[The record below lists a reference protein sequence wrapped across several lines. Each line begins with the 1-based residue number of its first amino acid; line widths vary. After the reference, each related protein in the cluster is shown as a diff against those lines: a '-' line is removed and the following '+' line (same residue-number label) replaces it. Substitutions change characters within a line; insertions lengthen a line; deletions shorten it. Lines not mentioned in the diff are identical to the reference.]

1 MSFRLIYG
9 RSILLINRY
18 VVVLHSIARAII
30 FYRFR
35 YYKGGID
42 LETTRTLNPYIAVE
56 GVIGV
61 GKTTLVR
68 MLQQRFAAGVILE
81 AFDENP
87 FLSDFY
93 GDRTRYAFQTQL
105 FFLLSRYRQQQ
116 AIPSMLRTKSLFAD
130 YFFEKDKLFA
140 HLNIAGTD
148 EIQMYDRLY
157 EALEEKVPQPDLIV
171 YLRAEIDTLMGRIAM
186 RDRTFERQMDR
197 SYIAALR
204 QCYENTFT
212 EYNAVPL
219 LVIESDAL
227 DFVRRPEDL
236 DDIEGRIRSALAGV
250 RQPTLL
256 EMAPSAKPRPAWNL
270 VSEPSPEPRTEANWQ
285 ALGDFLAL
293 AEAVGTI
300 GGALSQQAPVGP
312 SGAPDSVRDAL
323 HTAHRAL
330 AVLANRT
337 GVLLD

>member
-1 MSFRLIYG
+1 MKFVAQFRCNVFPWHSIKNCNTSRLI
-9 RSILLINRY
+9 
-18 VVVLHSIARAII
+18 
-30 FYRFR
+30 
-35 YYKGGID
+35 KGGID
-42 LETTRTLNPYIAVE
+42 LVTRSLNPYIVVE

-61 GKTTLVR
+61 GKTTLVHL
-68 MLQQRFAAGVILE
+68 LQQRFAADAVLE

-116 AIPSMLRTKSLFAD
+116 SIPSMLRTQSLFAD

-140 HLNIAGTD
+140 HLNITGRD

-171 YLRAEIDTLMGRIAM
+171 YLRAEVDTLMGRIAM

-197 SYIAALR
+197 NYIAALR
-204 QCYENTFT
+204 QCYENTFA
-212 EYNAVPL
+212 EYTTVPL

-227 DFVRRPEDL
+227 DFVRRPGDL
-236 DDIEGRIRSALAGV
+236 TDIEGRIRSALSGV
-250 RQPTLL
+250 RQPSLL
-256 EMAPSAKPRPAWNL
+256 AMTPSSKPRPAWQL

-323 HTAHRAL
+323 YLAHHAL
-330 AVLANRT
+330 VRLANRT
-337 GVLLD
+337 GVELS

>member
-1 MSFRLIYG
+1 MDIQ
-9 RSILLINRY
+9 
-18 VVVLHSIARAII
+18 
-30 FYRFR
+30 
-35 YYKGGID
+35 
-42 LETTRTLNPYIAVE
+42 TTNPYIAVE

-68 MLQQRFAAGVILE
+68 LLQQRFSAGVILE

-116 AIPSMLRTKSLFAD
+116 TAPSFLASRAMFAD

-140 HLNIAGTD
+140 HLNIAGPD
-148 EIQMYDRLY
+148 ELQMYDRLY
-157 EALEEKVPQPDLIV
+157 EALAEKVPRPDLVV
-171 YLRAEIDTLMGRIAM
+171 YLRAEVDTLMGRIAM
-186 RDRTFERQMDR
+186 RDRTYERQMDR
-197 SYIAALR
+197 SYITALR
-204 QCYENTFT
+204 QCYEHTFA
-212 EYNAVPL
+212 EYTAAPL

-227 DFVRRPEDL
+227 DFVRHPQDL

-250 RQPTLL
+250 HQPSLL
-256 EMAPSAKPRPAWNL
+256 KVASPVKARPAWNL
-270 VSEPSPEPRTEANWQ
+270 VTEHSQEQRTEENWQ

-293 AEAVGTI
+293 AEAIGQI

-312 SGAPDSVRDAL
+312 SGAPDSIRDAL
-323 HTAHRAL
+323 CLAHRAL
-330 AVLANRT
+330 VILASRT
-337 GVLLD
+337 GVQLD